1 MTPTTSPRVAVVG
14 GGTSSEHEVSLASA
28 AAAADALRGG
38 AWDLVPLT
46 IARDGTWYSG
56 ASAAD
61 GHPLDLADAVG
72 ILGGCDVVLPLVHGR
87 GGEDG
92 TLAALCDLVRVPHV
106 GSGVGAGAVA
116 MDKWT
121 TKLVA
126 GALGLRV
133 APGRMLTRADQA
145 PDRLTSPVV
154 VKPVSAGSS
163 HGVTLVR
170 RREDLDGALAAAF
183 ALDDRVLV
191 EDLVVGREVDVAV
204 LGRPDGARVVAPA
217 LEIVCDGVF
226 DAGTKYGG
234 HADFRVPAILDA
246 RQRTELEDAA
256 VRVYDALGC
265 RGVARIDF
273 FLTATGPV
281 LNEVNTIPGFTP
293 ASQVPRMFAAAGTSY
308 ARLLTM
314 LLEDALLEAGR
325 PVAVLQR

>member
-1 MTPTTSPRVAVVG
+1 MTPTTPRVAVVG

-28 AAAADALRGG
+28 AAAADALRDGD
-38 AWDLVPLT
+38 WDLVPLT
-46 IARDGTWYSG
+46 IAPDGTWYLG
-56 ASAAD
+56 GFAG
-61 GHPLDLADAVG
+61 GHRLELADAVG
-72 ILGGCDVVLPLVHGR
+72 ILSGCDVVLPLVHGR

-92 TLAALCDLVRVPHV
+92 TLAALCELAGVPHV
-106 GSGVGAGAVA
+106 GSGVGAGAIA

-133 APGRMLTRADQA
+133 APGRLLTRADQA
-145 PDRLTSPVV
+145 RDRVTPPVV
-154 VKPVSAGSS
+154 VKPVSGGSS

-170 RREDLDGALAAAF
+170 RREDLDGALTAAF

-191 EDLVVGREVDVAV
+191 EELVVGREVDVAV
-204 LGRPDGARVVAPA
+204 LGRPDGSRVVAPA
-217 LEIVCDGVF
+217 LEIVCEGVF
-226 DAGTKYGG
+226 DAGAKYGG
-234 HADFRVPAILDA
+234 HADFRVPAVLGA
-246 RQRTELEDAA
+246 GQRTELEDAA

-308 ARLLTM
+308 AQLLTM